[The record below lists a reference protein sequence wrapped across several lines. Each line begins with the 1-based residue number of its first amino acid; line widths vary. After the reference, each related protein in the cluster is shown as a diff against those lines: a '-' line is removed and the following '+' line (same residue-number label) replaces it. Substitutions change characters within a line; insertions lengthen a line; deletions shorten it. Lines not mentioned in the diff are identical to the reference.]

1 MAYHKLRMEWWEK
14 EYAEACN
21 KAKASGVE
29 IRQYDVTGGSRA
41 ELVLDATLQKRINEC
56 HSKRMS
62 HKDLADQMSISAA
75 MYASQADR
83 SYELDGE
90 DVQYFRMA
98 GGPREE

>member
-1 MAYHKLRMEWWEK
+1 
-14 EYAEACN
+14 
-21 KAKASGVE
+21 
-29 IRQYDVTGGSRA
+29 
-41 ELVLDATLQKRINEC
+41 
-56 HSKRMS
+56 MS